1 MACTQES
8 SRTRVIARG
17 GGNHHTMAME
27 NKPVIRPTARVLLLD
42 DQDRVLLFC
51 GQDAT
56 NPSMRFW
63 FPAGGGI
70 EPGETAE
77 EAARREVL
85 EETGFTDLVLG
96 PHIWNRRH
104 VVNIGGAHLDCR
116 EVWFFARVPTFE
128 IDTSGFTELERETV
142 LEHRWW
148 TQDDLDNTTEIL
160 TPRDLAALL
169 RDLLV
174 NGTPEMPVTVQI

>member
-1 MACTQES
+1 M
-8 SRTRVIARG
+8 
-17 GGNHHTMAME
+17 GNR
-27 NKPVIRPTARVLLLD
+27 PVIRPTTRVLLLD
-42 DQDRVLLFC
+42 DLDRVLLFRA
-51 GQDAT
+51 QDAT
-56 NPSMRFW
+56 NPSLRFW
-63 FPAGGGI
+63 FPTGGGI

-77 EAARREVL
+77 EAARREVC

-104 VVNIGGAHLDCR
+104 VGTISGTDFDSR

-148 TQDDLDNTTEIL
+148 TQGELENTMDIL

-174 NGTPEMPVTVQI
+174 NGAPKNPVTVQI